1 MRSPDPFSG
10 HAWFDS
16 RACHHPRDRS
26 WPLKTNGGRSTALCH
41 EGTDPDVQYLELVA
55 NSDREDYR
63 EGQ

>member
-1 MRSPDPFSG
+1 MAPEDQWWTING
-10 HAWFDS
+10 ADLHA
-16 RACHHPRDRS
+16 A
-26 WPLKTNGGRSTALCH
+26 LTACH